1 MRRWFVVAFA
11 LLSMSGGSAGVAE
24 DVSIVLP
31 TRVVTESV
39 PTDVTTTEVINEI
52 EVGMWYVIRSTVP
65 LFILDAPQGSVSIV
79 SGPSTVDGVFA
90 GGSGGPETKVF
101 AGPEHT

>member
-11 LLSMSGGSAGVAE
+11 LLSMSGGSAGAAE

-65 LFILDAPQGSVSIV
+65 ALY
-79 SGPSTVDGVFA
+79 SGRSTGICFDRQWAIDGGWRVCRRA
-90 GGSGGPETKVF
+90 GCP
-101 AGPEHT
+101 